1 MVLSSAA
8 PVRRLWLAVLAGY
21 LALGATLQTLPGFV
35 VQRFQ
40 GGPVDAGLA
49 VGIAFAATACA
60 RPFAGRAAD
69 AGHARPVV
77 LLGGLLT
84 AVGAAGHLL
93 APNLAVLLVARLVMG
108 AGEAALFSAA
118 LPWVLTGTPAHHRGR
133 TAGWFGLSMWGGLAT
148 GPLAAAL
155 LEHAA
160 SAVAVWWCVLALGIA
175 SAVLVSTTPPPEIPV
190 DRPTAL
196 PSRWRDIVPRG
207 ASLPGL
213 GFGLSSYGY
222 GAINGLLLLYLR
234 QQHLGGDTLALAVFG
249 VAFLAV
255 RALGSPQVDRYGGAT
270 VAIAVLLVE
279 ALGLGLIAGPPLLP
293 TVLLG
298 AALCG
303 SGVSLMYPAT
313 VSMTLQRTGPLTPG
327 TSVGV
332 MTSFWDLGIMIA
344 GPVSGVVADH
354 AGYHGAFAVAAAL
367 AVIAVAVPTALRRTT
382 GPSRAQTTSNPQHE
396 PAR

>member
-1 MVLSSAA
+1 MSVSSAA

-35 VQRFQ
+35 VQRFH

-93 APNLAVLLVARLVMG
+93 APNLAVLLLSRMVMG

-118 LPWVLTGTPAHHRGR
+118 LPWVLTGTPAHRRGR

-148 GPLAAAL
+148 GPLVAAIIQD
-155 LEHAA
+155 EA
-160 SAVAVWWCVLALGIA
+160 SAIAVWWCVLALGLA
-175 SAVLVSTTPPPEIPV
+175 SAALVATTPHPQVPAQ
-190 DRPTAL
+190 RPAAL
-196 PSRWRDIVPRG
+196 PSHWRDVVPRG

-234 QQHLGGDTLALAVFG
+234 QEHLGGETLALAVFG
-249 VAFLAV
+249 VAFLSV
-255 RALGSPQVDRYGGAT
+255 RALGSPQVDRHGGAV
-270 VAIAVLLVE
+270 VAIVVLLVE
-279 ALGLGLIAGPPLLP
+279 ALGLGLIAGPPLLA
-293 TVLLG
+293 TVLVG

-313 VSMTLQRTGPLTPG
+313 VNMTLQRTGPLRPG

-332 MTSFWDLGIMIA
+332 MTSFWDLGILVA
-344 GPVSGVVADH
+344 GPASGVVADH
-354 AGYHGAFAVAAAL
+354 MGYRGAFAVAAAF
-367 AVIAVAVPTALRRTT
+367 AVIAVVVPIVLRRATA
-382 GPSRAQTTSNPQHE
+382 PSRTQTAPSAE
-396 PAR
+396 RKPAR